1 MDRMPK
7 EYKIPVYIISMT
19 IAYFCIYLF
28 VLYRKSSLSPS
39 SSVGLAIDFYAA
51 LFILLNIV
59 LLVLYLM
66 KRDIG
71 RVGLI
76 TVYVLELLL
85 SFVIVLSLAFL
96 KTSSP
101 IIANLFK
108 ISTFDI
114 YLLVPIL
121 ANSVRGAVMSL
132 FIFDA
137 WFLVIIVQLLN
148 KDVKEFIKT
157 KTYPLVNTQLA
168 TAAFIIGYAIS
179 LVLVSVLIKL

>member
-39 SSVGLAIDFYAA
+39 SSVGFAINLYAA
-51 LFILLNIV
+51 VVILFNIIFLVFYLL
-59 LLVLYLM
+59 

-71 RVGLI
+71 RIGLVVI
-76 TVYVLELLL
+76 YILELLL
-85 SFVIVLSLAFL
+85 SFVILLSLAFL
-96 KTSSP
+96 KTSSV
-101 IIANLFK
+101 IIANLFR
-108 ISTFDI
+108 ISTFDV
-114 YLLVPIL
+114 YVLVPML
-121 ANSVRGAVMSL
+121 ANSARSAAMSL
-132 FIFDA
+132 LIFDA

-148 KDVKEFIKT
+148 KDVKQFIKT

-168 TAAFIIGYAIS
+168 TSAFIIGYAIS
-179 LVLVSVLIKL
+179 LGVVSVLIKL